1 MTKWY
6 TKVNFIVPEEKIEQ
20 AMNQKSE
27 YRLMDQKSEYRL
39 MDNQKSKF
47 RVVDNMQL

>member
-6 TKVNFIVPEEKIEQ
+6 TKVNFIIPEEKIEQ

-27 YRLMDQKSEYRL
+27 YRLIDQESEYRL
-39 MDNQKSKF
+39 MDNQKSEYG
-47 RVVDNMQL
+47 VVDNTQL